1 MSKSIGWK
9 SGKGLVLLS
18 VMLLAVLASSSV
30 LVLGGCGGSDR
41 GSGTNGDPAVL
52 GSKSPTD
59 ELDTR
64 TGETIAQPDRTL
76 SVASGKLFLNIEKPG
91 DQSVIEVPRVV
102 VAGSTL
108 PTAMVSANGSLTNVD
123 TAGRFSTEVN
133 LEHGPNYIE
142 IVASTLDGTEVSQ
155 ILSVIYIP

>member
-1 MSKSIGWK
+1 MSKSIGRK

-30 LVLGGCGGSDR
+30 LVLGGCGGSN
-41 GSGTNGDPAVL
+41 SDPAVL